1 MTAAQPAGAT
11 SHGLKDWHA
20 IDWRAVNQNVRR
32 LQARIVK
39 AEQEGRRGKVK
50 ALQRLLTRSFSGKAL
65 AVRRVTENQGKRT
78 AGVDGVTWDT
88 PEQKASAIRALRQH
102 GYQPK
107 PLRRVYI
114 PKKNGKK
121 RPLGIPTMRDRAMQ
135 ALYLL
140 ALAPIAE
147 VRADPNSYGFRPE
160 RSTADAIEQCFKALA
175 KANAPE
181 WVLEGDITSCF
192 DRISHDWLLAHI
204 PMEQAVLRAW
214 LKAGFMEQH
223 VLYPTE
229 EGTPQGGIIS
239 PTLANLV
246 LDGLERLLRAHFPKR
261 EAGRNAKVNL
271 IRYADDFVVTGNT
284 QATLEHEV
292 KPLVEQFLRER
303 GLELSP
309 EKTSITH
316 IEDGFDFLGQHVRK
330 YKAGRRRKLLI
341 TPSNKNVKAFLDTV
355 RGVIKTHKTVEAGLL
370 ITLLNPIIKGWATYH
385 RHVVSKDVF
394 GFVDDAIY
402 HMIWRWA
409 KRRHPNKP
417 RPWVAKKYFK
427 TRGGDRWVFHGTY
440 EGKAKHLRTAAAI
453 PIERHIKI
461 DGKANPYDPVWE
473 VYFEKRL
480 GVKMVATLRGR
491 RQLMHLWK
499 EQDGIC
505 PVCNQKIT
513 AMSAWHNHHIIWRS
527 KGGTDTADNRVLLH
541 PTCHAKVHSQG
552 LYVEKP
558 RPTRGE

>member
-1 MTAAQPAGAT
+1 MTGEP
-11 SHGLKDWHA
+11 
-20 IDWRAVNQNVRR
+20 
-32 LQARIVK
+32 
-39 AEQEGRRGKVK
+39 GRSKG
-50 ALQRLLTRSFSGKAL
+50 
-65 AVRRVTENQGKRT
+65 VRRVRASGGGTST
-78 AGVDGVTWDT
+78 AGK
-88 PEQKASAIRALRQH
+88 PAASA
-102 GYQPK
+102 
-107 PLRRVYI
+107 V
-114 PKKNGKK
+114 
-121 RPLGIPTMRDRAMQ
+121 
-135 ALYLL
+135 
-140 ALAPIAE
+140 
-147 VRADPNSYGFRPE
+147 S
-160 RSTADAIEQCFKALA
+160 
-175 KANAPE
+175 
-181 WVLEGDITSCF
+181 
-192 DRISHDWLLAHI
+192 DW
-204 PMEQAVLRAW
+204 
-214 LKAGFMEQH
+214 
-223 VLYPTE
+223 Y
-229 EGTPQGGIIS
+229 
-239 PTLANLV
+239 
-246 LDGLERLLRAHFPKR
+246 
-261 EAGRNAKVNL
+261 
-271 IRYADDFVVTGNT
+271 VVTGNT

-292 KPLVEQFLRER
+292 KPLVEQFLRGR

-316 IEDGFDFLGQHVRK
+316 IEDGFDFLGQHLRK

-341 TPSNKNVKAFLDTV
+341 TPSSKNVKAFLDTV

-427 TRGGDRWVFHGTY
+427 TRDGDRWVFHGTY

-461 DGKANPYDPVWE
+461 DGKANPYDPAWE

-513 AMSAWHNHHIIWRS
+513 EMSAWHNHHIIWRS